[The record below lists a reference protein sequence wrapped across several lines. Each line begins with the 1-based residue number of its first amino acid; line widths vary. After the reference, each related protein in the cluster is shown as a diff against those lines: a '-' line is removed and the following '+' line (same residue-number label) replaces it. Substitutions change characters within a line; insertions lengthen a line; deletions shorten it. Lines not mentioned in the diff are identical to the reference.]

1 MAKKRKGGGRA
12 ARHALRSVENKD
24 KKSPIRPGLTGGQYK
39 PLKDE
44 DVVRIH
50 EAALEILET
59 VGMGTPIPH
68 IIELAE
74 ARGAHMNDQGRLCF
88 PKKLMNELID
98 GAAKSLTLYGRD
110 PKFDLDVSKERVHF
124 GTGGAGI
131 AVLDFESGAY
141 RDSNLAD
148 IYDFAR
154 LTDQLDNVHWFTRS
168 VIATELQDP
177 YELDIN
183 TAYALIAGTQ
193 KHIGTAITI
202 PENVKPVTE
211 MFDIVAGGPGEFAKR
226 PFCKLHAS
234 PIVPPLRYGVDAQ
247 DTIVEAMKYG
257 WPINAI
263 TAGQSGA
270 TSPATLAGTLV
281 QTHAET
287 LAAMAF
293 VNLIEPGYPFIF
305 SNWPFVADL
314 RTGSMTGGSAEGGLL
329 SSAAAQLANYIDM
342 PSGVAGGMPDS
353 KVFDGQAG
361 YERALPHVMIGLAG
375 ANLVYESA
383 GMLAA
388 LLSCSYEAFVI
399 DNEIIASVMR
409 AVRGIE
415 VTEET
420 MGVDVIA
427 ETVAGP
433 GHYLGAK
440 QTIAVMETEY
450 LYPELADRT
459 SPSQWEEY
467 GSVNIWTRARAKVK
481 QMMQRYPEYITPE
494 QDAEIR
500 AKFELKLSADDVSA
514 KSGRW

>member
-1 MAKKRKGGGRA
+1 MAKRRKGGGRA
-12 ARHALRSVENKD
+12 ARHALRSVENKN
-24 KKSPIRPGLTGGQYK
+24 KKSPVQPGFTGGQYK

-44 DVVRIH
+44 EVVQLH

-59 VGMGTPIPH
+59 VGMGTPIPY
-68 IIELAE
+68 IVELAQ
-74 ARGAHMNDQGRLCF
+74 ARGGFMNEQGRLCF
-88 PKKLMNELID
+88 PRKLMNELIE
-98 GAAKSLTLYGRD
+98 GAAKSITLYGRD
-110 PKFDLDVSKERVHF
+110 PKFDLDISGERVHF
-124 GTGGAGI
+124 GTGGAAI
-131 AVLDFESGAY
+131 SVLDFESGAY
-141 RDSNLAD
+141 RDSTLTD

-183 TAYALIAGTQ
+183 TAYALIAGTK

-226 PFCKLHAS
+226 PFCKLHTS
-234 PIVPPLRYGVDAQ
+234 PIVPPLRYGEDAQ
-247 DTIVEAMKYG
+247 ETIVEAIKYG

-293 VNLIEPGYPFIF
+293 VNLIRPGHPFIF

-329 SSAAAQLANYIDM
+329 SAAAAQLANYINM

-353 KVFDGQAG
+353 KTFDGQAG

-399 DNEIIASVMR
+399 DNEIISSVLR

-420 MGVDVIA
+420 IGVDVIA
-427 ETVAGP
+427 QTVAGP
-433 GHYLGAK
+433 GHYLGAE

-450 LYPELADRT
+450 LYPELGDRQPPT
-459 SPSQWEEY
+459 QWEAY
-467 GSVNIWTRARAKVK
+467 GSLDIWTRARGKVK
-481 QMMQRYPEYITPE
+481 EMMQHYPQYISPE
-494 QDAEIR
+494 QDEDIR
-500 AKFELKLSADDVSA
+500 AKFDLKLSQKDVSS